1 MAPDIFKLRERLK
14 EQPMNWDL
22 RLSLADAFAAD
33 GMGQQA
39 AIVVS
44 TAPREPDTSEHL
56 ARAARHLL
64 TLDSALAI
72 RYTNAAL
79 AADETNAE
87 AALVRAEA
95 HRVRNEPAEAHRFFV
110 VASAL
115 DPSASQRAGELAEWL
130 ARHDLATGSM
140 PNPPPRHP
148 RPETAEPSPAATR
161 LISSNAAKTPLLD
174 PASVAAPPSA
184 AAAAVIDEDPAR
196 LPVTVATSSAV
207 VVSEL
212 KPPSAASP
220 NATGTASHASP
231 LHDAAEVAELTEI
244 PVAIAVEADEEAR
257 QAPAEADRAAT
268 LTAPPAGDD
277 SHAIDPPAPKRMLAQ
292 KLSAASVAVLVHVG
306 LFFLLG
312 VLVVMVPQPKVAEIV
327 GVLSPE
333 VTQEQPETKQVVAS
347 ALPAPSVV
355 AAAPTRAISAAG
367 LSAVAL
373 PAFDAKGTLDI
384 VPEIATTDMGSSFS
398 VPFSPKGTSAVN
410 FFGIKSKGRRVAFLI
425 DAERYMLTDPRGGYP
440 AYQIVKEEIAGMIGK
455 LGLETLFNVI
465 LYEGRNVSAFSERL
479 LPATAANKA
488 RVADWLYP
496 VNREFERLGIQAIRY
511 PVHNLQSEVEPVNNN
526 YLTGYLRAIQY
537 AIECDVDAVF
547 IILSGYRS
555 METPRTKEDMDKLL
569 KQMNWTEKDDIA
581 WREAA
586 KKGQEWL
593 ARENAARKAKGIP
606 ERVIVNIGEVWRDMG
621 LRPPRSRPGGIQITP
636 DQREEQV
643 QNAIRLHY
651 LSRDKPKPQ
660 INFVIFIG
668 KDQDEDKVPMI
679 EHFENIAQ
687 RAKNGKVRVLKGM
700 AALKNVTGRK

>member
-1 MAPDIFKLRERLK
+1 MAPDIFKLREQLK
-14 EQPMNWDL
+14 VRPLDWDL

-44 TAPREPDTSEHL
+44 TAPREPETSEHL
-56 ARAARHLL
+56 ARAAKHLL

-79 AADETNAE
+79 VADDTNAE

-115 DPSASQRAGELAEWL
+115 DPSVPERATELKAWL
-130 ARHDLATGSM
+130 TQHDLATGSM
-140 PNPPPRHP
+140 RAPAPKTPAPKT
-148 RPETAEPSPAATR
+148 ETAEQPIAGTR
-161 LISSNAAKTPLLD
+161 LISSAAGKTPMLD
-174 PASVAAPPSA
+174 PSWSTADEPAPLTAIVEDEPATREIPKTA
-184 AAAAVIDEDPAR
+184 AAGR
-196 LPVTVATSSAV
+196 GV
-207 VVSEL
+207 VVADL
-212 KPPSAASP
+212 KPPASAPAAQPHQLSEAP
-220 NATGTASHASP
+220 S
-231 LHDAAEVAELTEI
+231 DEAEVLAAI
-244 PVAIAVEADEEAR
+244 PDEPEDAQAVAAD
-257 QAPAEADRAAT
+257 ADHEP
-268 LTAPPAGDD
+268 LSL
-277 SHAIDPPAPKRMLAQ
+277 SHAITSEVIVTAGGEPAQKRLIAQ
-292 KLSAASVAVLVHVG
+292 KLSAASVAVLVHLG

-312 VLVVMVPQPKVAEIV
+312 VLVVIVPQPKVAEIV
-327 GVLSPE
+327 GVVSPE
-333 VTQEQPETKQVVAS
+333 ITQDQPETKQVVAS

-355 AAAPTRAISAAG
+355 MASSTRAISATG
-367 LSAVAL
+367 VSAIAL
-373 PAFDAKGTLDI
+373 PAFDAKGTLD
-384 VPEIATTDMGSSFS
+384 VMPEIASTDMGSSFA

-465 LYEGRNVSAFSERL
+465 LFEGRNVSAFSERL

-488 RVADWLYP
+488 KIVDWLYP
-496 VNREFERLGIQAIRY
+496 VNREFEKLGLQPIRY
-511 PVHNLQSEVEPVNNN
+511 PIHNLNAEVEPVKND

-537 AIECDVDAVF
+537 ALEIDVDAVF

-555 METPRTKEDMDKLL
+555 METPRTKEEMEKLL

-581 WREAA
+581 WREAV
-586 KKGQEWL
+586 KKGYDWL
-593 ARENAARKAKGIP
+593 AKENAARKAKGIP
-606 ERVIVNIGEVWRDMG
+606 ERVIVHIGEVWRDMG
-621 LRPPRSRPGGIQITP
+621 FRPPRSRPGGIQITP

-651 LSRDKPKPQ
+651 LAKDKPKPQ

-668 KDQDEDKVPMI
+668 KDQDEDRVPQF

-687 RAKNGKVRVLKGM
+687 RAKNGKVRVLKGL
-700 AALKNVTGRK
+700 AALKNVTGRN

>member
-44 TAPREPDTSEHL
+44 TAPREPESSEHL

-79 AADETNAE
+79 AADDTNAE

-95 HRVRNEPAEAHRFFV
+95 HRARNEPAEAHRFFV

-115 DPSASQRAGELAEWL
+115 DPSTSQRAGELGDWL
-130 ARHDLATGSM
+130 SRHDLATGSM
-140 PNPPPRHP
+140 PDPAPGPRSA
-148 RPETAEPSPAATR
+148 TAGQSATATR
-161 LISSNAAKTPLLD
+161 LISANAGKTPMLD
-174 PASVAAPPSA
+174 PASVAAPPLTV
-184 AAAAVIDEDPAR
+184 AAAVIDEDPTG
-196 LPVTVATSSAV
+196 PQATEAASPAV

-220 NATGTASHASP
+220 NGTGMAAHHV
-231 LHDAAEVAELTEI
+231 HDEAETTEVIAI
-244 PVAIAVEADEEAR
+244 PVAIAIEADEMEEPTSAH
-257 QAPAEADRAAT
+257 ADRAPLKAG
-268 LTAPPAGDD
+268 PPADAD
-277 SHAIDPPAPKRMLAQ
+277 SVVVEPPPPRRMLAQ

-333 VTQEQPETKQVVAS
+333 VTQEQPETRQVVAS
-347 ALPAPSVV
+347 ALPAPSIV
-355 AAAPTRAISAAG
+355 AASPTRAITAAG

-511 PVHNLQSEVEPVNNN
+511 PVHNIQAEVAPVKND

-555 METPRTKEDMDKLL
+555 METPRTKEEMDKLL

-581 WREAA
+581 WREAV

-621 LRPPRSRPGGIQITP
+621 LRPPRSRPGGIQITA

-651 LSRDKPKPQ
+651 LSKDKPKPQ